1 VVETAGYEAALHCHK
16 ATPGGGWVVVAFKR
30 GVCRPGW
37 PRFITPGWWR
47 LQAMKPRYTATSR
60 RQDGGGLQAGSLQA
74 RVAALRNRRVV
85 ETAGYEAA
93 LHCH

>member
-1 VVETAGYEAALHCHK
+1 
-16 ATPGGGWVVVAFKR
+16 
-30 GVCRPGW
+30 
-37 PRFITPGWWR
+37 
-47 LQAMKPRYTATSR
+47 MKPRYTATSR
-60 RQDGGGLQAGSLQA
+60 LQDGGGLQAGSLQA

>member
-1 VVETAGYEAALHCHK
+1 M
-16 ATPGGGWVVVAFKR
+16 VVAFKR

-37 PRFITPGWWR
+37 PRFVTAGWWR